1 MNRQKSL
8 FEQKEANMKIF
19 KRVLAVAVLVLVVL
33 IISYLVYT
41 GGQLNA

>member
-1 MNRQKSL
+1 MSTLYQNIFS
-8 FEQKEANMKIF
+8 EANMKIL
-19 KRVLAVAVLVLVVL
+19 KRVLAVAVLVLAIL

>member
-1 MNRQKSL
+1 
-8 FEQKEANMKIF
+8 MKIL
-19 KRVLAVAVLVLVVL
+19 KRVLAVAVLVLAIL